1 MNYLSF
7 LEEKVAA
14 APDAG
19 FSVAPDDLNPRLFSW
34 QCDIVSWALMKGRAA
49 VFADTGLGKSA
60 MSLEWA
66 RAVNEATGKPVLIL
80 CPLAVAPQFVREGE
94 KFGITAT
101 HVREPEDLTP
111 GINITNYQRLDKFD
125 ATTFSGVVLDE
136 SGVLKTFGGKTRWQL
151 NYAFA
156 ETPYKLCATAAPAP
170 NQHSEIGTHAHF
182 LGVMDHGEMLTRW
195 FINDTSEAR
204 NLRLKKHG
212 ERDFWNWIAS
222 WAVCVSKPSDLRDAG
237 GNPYPDDGFV
247 LPGLDIREITVR
259 TPKRHEAAQSDS
271 GKLFELASPLA
282 ATKLHTEMRLTA
294 EERAARAAEIVA
306 SEPDEA
312 WIIWCNTNYEADE
325 LKKVIPEAV
334 EVRGDLKPDAKEE
347 RLAGF
352 AKGDFRILL
361 TKPKIAAFGLNYQH
375 CARMCFVGLSYS
387 FEQLYQALRR
397 SYRFGQTREVV
408 AYLITAE
415 TETAVLDTIHR
426 KQEAHRVMQEKMTGA
441 MRKNGILKEASVKR
455 ADVGKPSGRVEVGRG
470 WEVREGDCVE
480 LSREVEA
487 DTVGLSLHSP
497 PFSNL
502 YSYSPSLRDM
512 GNCKSDEEFFEH
524 YEYLIPEL
532 LRITIPGRL
541 AIVHSKD
548 MVRYKNQYGYGGL
561 RDFTG
566 DVTRAFERCVQP
578 DGTRWAYHT
587 RVTIWKDPVREMQ
600 RTKSTGLLYRTLR
613 KDASQS
619 RVGCPEYLT
628 VFRKWTPEMQQR
640 AESPEPVTHT
650 REEFPL
656 EVWQRYASPVWDDI
670 RQTNVLNSKIARK
683 DKDEKHI
690 APLQLDLIARCIEL
704 WSNPGDLVLDP
715 FSGLGSCGF
724 EALKMNRRY
733 LGFEL
738 KDSYFTASIGNLKAV
753 EEGEVQDDLF
763 TSLESVESAN
773 V

>member
-1 MNYLSF
+1 MSGRVVSYLDF
-7 LEEKVAA
+7 VASKA
-14 APDAG
+14 VSAPDAG
-19 FSVAPDDLNPRLFSW
+19 FTVPPDSLNPRLFAW
-34 QCDIVSWALMKGRAA
+34 QRDIVSWALAKGRAA
-49 VFADTGLGKSA
+49 VFADTGLGKSG

-66 RAVNEATGKPVLIL
+66 HRVNEATGKPVLIL
-80 CPLAVAPQFVREGE
+80 CPLAVAPQFVSEGE

-101 HVREPEDLTP
+101 HVREPEDLTG
-111 GINITNYQRLDKFD
+111 GINVTNYQRLDKFD
-125 ATTFSGVVLDE
+125 SSVFSGVVLDE
-136 SGVLKTFGGKTRWQL
+136 SSILRTFGGKTRWQL

-156 ETPYKLCATAAPAP
+156 ETPYKLCATATPAP

-212 ERDFWNWIAS
+212 ERGFWNWIAS
-222 WAVCVSKPSDLRDAG
+222 WAVCVSTPSDLRDRDG
-237 GNPYPDDGFV
+237 KPYPDDGFV

-259 TPKRHEAAQSDS
+259 TPKRHRAAQDDD
-271 GKLFELASPLA
+271 GLLFKLASPLA
-282 ATKLHTEMRLTA
+282 ATELHREMRLTA

-312 WIIWCNTNYEADE
+312 WIVWCNTNYEADE
-325 LKKVIPEAV
+325 IRKALPEAV
-334 EVRGDLKPDAKEE
+334 EVRGDMKSEVKEK

-352 AKGDFRILL
+352 ARGEFRILL

-375 CARMCFVGLSYS
+375 AARMCFVGLSYS
-387 FEQLYQALRR
+387 FEALYQALRR
-397 SYRFGQTREVV
+397 SYRFGQTREVI
-408 AYLITAE
+408 AHLITAE

-426 KQEAHRVMQEKMTGA
+426 KREAHKEMQEKMTEA
-441 MRKNGILKEASVKR
+441 MRKNGILSEASVRR
-455 ADVGKPSGRVEVGRG
+455 ADVGSGSGRVEVGKN

-480 LSREVEA
+480 LIKGVESDA
-487 DTVGLSLHSP
+487 IGLSVHSP
-497 PFSNL
+497 PFSSL

-512 GNCKSDEEFFEH
+512 GNCRSDEEFFEH
-524 YEYLIPEL
+524 YRYLVGEL
-532 LRITIPGRL
+532 LRATMPGRL
-541 AIVHSKD
+541 AVVHTKD
-548 MVRYKNQYGYGGL
+548 LVRYKNQYGYGGL

-566 DVTRAFERCVQP
+566 DVTRLFDSCVQG

-600 RTKSTGLLYRTLR
+600 RTKSTGLLYKTLR
-613 KDASQS
+613 ADASQS

-628 VFRKWTPEMQQR
+628 VFRKWTPAMQQDSKS
-640 AESPEPVTHT
+640 EEPVTHT

-670 RQTNVLNSKIARK
+670 RQTDVLNAKLARSEA
-683 DKDEKHI
+683 DEKHI

-704 WSNPGDLVLDP
+704 WSNPGDLVADP
-715 FSGLGSCGF
+715 FSGLGSTGY
-724 EALKMNRRY
+724 EALQMGRRY

-738 KDSYFTASIGNLKAV
+738 KDAYFERSVKNLKSV
-753 EEGEVQDDLF
+753 ERGDAQPDLF
-763 TSLESVESAN
+763 VGAAG
-773 V
+773 